1 MPLLLIPLVLAA
13 LMWGAVLAFDAM
25 ATCLGSTTAI
35 GLAAVAAVLLVA
47 VIALWLRRYREIAPN
62 AHDDGWTHVVQRTW
76 GHLRVS
82 TTKGLLWLSQ
92 NGADGRYTL
101 TDLDACRTEIRD
113 GRWYLIVAVRDA
125 DHAEWTLPMQSKRD
139 ALRWARVLTL
149 AKLQRL

>member
-25 ATCLGSTTAI
+25 ATWLGSTTAI

-47 VIALWLRRYREIAPN
+47 AIAFWVRRYREIAPN

-76 GHLRVS
+76 GYLRVS

-92 NGADGRYTL
+92 NGVNGRYTL
-101 TDLDACRTEIRD
+101 SDLGACRVEIRD
-113 GRWYLIVAVRDA
+113 ERWYLIVAVRDA
-125 DHAEWTLPMQSKRD
+125 EHAEWTLPMRSKRD

-149 AKLQRL
+149 AKQQRL